1 MRVAVEV
8 EVPGAEPDA
17 APAGWNVLRESSVDM
32 SPGQTE
38 RFRVELPASAAERAV
53 RVRVA
58 MAGDP
63 LAADDAAVLAPGR
76 RPAVAAASVVA
87 DARLARAT
95 DAALAA
101 AGTRR
106 VPPSE
111 AELIVADTGRARA
124 AGRVASPARSARR
137 RRRDR
142 ELPRPLPPR
151 RDLAAGR
158 RLVAGRARL
167 DGRDRGRARGRPL
180 ATAGSTPL
188 VTVEGD
194 ASATGPVGAAVTA
207 RVNLDADRS
216 TVLGA
221 AAWPVLVDNLVRAR
235 RAARPGVAPANAPVG
250 VAVALRS
257 GPAPVDPEADP
268 EVEAPE
274 PVASF
279 RRLTDATGAASTDAA
294 ADLPLPAG
302 VGSVAP
308 ATPGLYAAALPDGTA
323 ARFAITRTSAAES
336 DLSAAATS
344 AAGTLQPDAAEAAEY
359 RGLAWALGLAAL
371 LVLGA

>member
-1 MRVAVEV
+1 M
-8 EVPGAEPDA
+8 
-17 APAGWNVLRESSVDM
+17 
-32 SPGQTE
+32 
-38 RFRVELPASAAERAV
+38 ELPASAAERAV

-76 RPAVAAASVVA
+76 RPAVAAASIVA

-101 AGTRR
+101 ADTRR

-111 AELIVADTGRARA
+111 AELIVADTGVPAPPA
-124 AGRVASPARSARR
+124 AWRLLLEVPAADVATESFLGPFLIDETSP
-137 RRRDR
+137 
-142 ELPRPLPPR
+142 
-151 RDLAAGR
+151 LADGWSLGG
-158 RLVAGRARL
+158 LVWTAATGAEP
-167 DGRDRGRARGRPL
+167 AGRPL

-194 ASATGPVGAAVTA
+194 ASATGPVGGGVTT

-235 RAARPGVAPANAPVG
+235 RTARPGVAPANAPVG

-344 AAGTLQPDAAEAAEY
+344 SAGTLQPDAAEAAEY

-371 LVLGA
+371 LVLGLEAWLVYGASPAAKPAAEAVSV